1 MKIIIRTFY
10 CEKLINR
17 GLGYNSACLFGT
29 MIKIQG
35 KCTSPIRHFQE
46 QVYQKHLNEMTNDLL
61 SLITGMGSNL
71 TLEMQQF

>member
-17 GLGYNSACLFGT
+17 GLGYNSVCLFGT
-29 MIKIQG
+29 MIEIQG
-35 KCTSPIRHFQE
+35 KCTSPIHHFKE

-61 SLITGMGSNL
+61 SLITSMGSNL
-71 TLEMQQF
+71 TLETQQF